1 MKNVKFLVKL
11 RRFIKSFAVSVFL
24 LVLFTAVN
32 AFKAESA
39 TGSDPKR
46 TASDSTQTDKYGF
59 TSLFSASN
67 YDPSKPYVAQLNPK
81 AVPFVQAYIKEN
93 GQDLEKMKVWGK
105 PYFDMYDG
113 ILAQYKLPLELKY
126 LSVIESK
133 LKNTAVSWAGAV
145 GPWQLM
151 PATARTLGLRVT
163 SKVDERR
170 NFYKSTHAASKM
182 LKSLH
187 NQFDDW
193 LLVIA
198 AYNCGAGRVK
208 SAIRKSNSSNFWDM
222 QRFLPLETR
231 NHVKKFI
238 GTHYIF
244 EGTGGLTTM
253 TASEI
258 DDYDLDMVNYEARHL
273 PISPD
278 ENSNT
283 TTLEINGKYNA
294 NIIAKH
300 VGIDMK
306 QFSKLNPNFEKTI
319 LNGHKYNLRLPIEKM
334 IQFNNKKTYILNESV
349 QVLLSAS
356 K

>member
-11 RRFIKSFAVSVFL
+11 RRLTKSLAVSIFL
-24 LVLFTAVN
+24 LFLFTAFS
-32 AFKAESA
+32 AFKAASA
-39 TGSDPKR
+39 TGDPKKAD
-46 TASDSTQTDKYGF
+46 TDSVQTDKYGF
-59 TSLFSASN
+59 KSLFAAN
-67 YDPSKPYVAQLNPK
+67 NFDPTKPYETQLNPK
-81 AVPFVQAYIKEN
+81 AVPFVQAYIKQN
-93 GQDLEKMKVWGK
+93 GADLESMKVWGK

-133 LKNTAVSWAGAV
+133 LKNTATSWAGAV

-151 PATARTLGLRVT
+151 PATARMLGLKV
-163 SKVDERR
+163 SGKVDERR

-182 LKSLH
+182 LKNLH
-187 NQFDDW
+187 NEFDDW

-208 SAIRKSNSSNFWDM
+208 SAIRKSHSTNFWDL
-222 QRFLPLETR
+222 QNYLPLETR

-253 TASEI
+253 TAAEVQ
-258 DDYDLDMVNYEARHL
+258 DYNLDMVNYEARNL
-273 PISPD
+273 PVSPD
-278 ENSNT
+278 ESSNT
-283 TTLEINGKYNA
+283 TTLEISGKYNA
-294 NIIAKH
+294 AVLIKYIG
-300 VGIDMK
+300 VDMK
-306 QFSKLNPNFEKTI
+306 QFVKWNPNFEKS
-319 LNGHKYNLRLPIEKM
+319 LLAGNKYQLRLPVEKM
-334 IQFNNKKTYILNESV
+334 IQFHNKKTSILNESV
-349 QVLLSAS
+349 MVLLTGS